1 MSILRPFFGEIPP
14 GVTQLPPWDAGGA
27 NMITTPLIAAN
38 AATQSAFVENAPGVS
53 FNLSTLAFV
62 DYGLASLVA
71 EADGDAEIVATFEVH
86 GEAAGGPSTL
96 TAGLYLA
103 GKLQLVS
110 RTVMELATNTSD
122 TRAVTL
128 SATYRASAGETLAPV
143 VRITRT
149 RYGISAGNIVDVLS
163 KVSSRVTLIKR

>member
-1 MSILRPFFGEIPP
+1 MSKRETTSTFRGDPFEGIDGSKPTPENHATKATTTLR
-14 GVTQLPPWDAGGA
+14 
-27 NMITTPLIAAN
+27 
-38 AATQSAFVENAPGVS
+38 
-53 FNLSTLAFV
+53 
-62 DYGLASLVA
+62 ASLA
-71 EADGDAEIVATFEVH
+71 DWRARAGDGDAEIVATFEVH

-128 SATYRASAGETLAPV
+128 SATYRASSGETLAPV